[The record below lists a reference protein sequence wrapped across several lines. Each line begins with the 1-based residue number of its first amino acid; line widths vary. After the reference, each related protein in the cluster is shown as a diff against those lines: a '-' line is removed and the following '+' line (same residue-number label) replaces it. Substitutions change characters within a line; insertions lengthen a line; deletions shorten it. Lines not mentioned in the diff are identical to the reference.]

1 MKKIISA
8 MLVLVMMLS
17 MLASCARP
25 MQKGILEQSA
35 IANTQPLS
43 ETLGKSAGLGDVRVM
58 SFNLQVTLANSAF
71 SDNKT
76 NRQRAVVAEILS
88 YMPDLIGLQED
99 SFTTWNGY
107 LSENL
112 IISEGVKYLP
122 IIDPNVGIASE
133 GVIPE
138 AESYAIYYNPT
149 TLELVDYGYCRL
161 ATSTEDGGNGKT
173 ALKWSDVTQEIR
185 DALNMTTESRMYSSY
200 YVPYDSDGDGVKE
213 STEKD
218 VILDQRRMTYGIF
231 KTANGDCFLHVNTHL
246 QHRSQT
252 GNIATHIPEFL
263 QLREMERMAEWDI
276 LQAKIKSIR
285 TGDYANIPVIIT
297 GDLNETLASPSYH
310 YFLGTGEYTENT
322 PYVNS
327 AKEALIRR
335 DQDGTMNN
343 GFSLDDRDTNDKDE
357 DGNKDEWYSLTNGV
371 IHETILK
378 GDKSCGGTLDYCLLT
393 PGAFTV
399 EQYQVGDGRA
409 YLSGTT
415 HTSKLV
421 INYVKALTDEEGN
434 YVDEAGEPLD
444 AKYVDKDGNLLDENG
459 KKTEKSREIVITQ
472 SEKIEG
478 YVYTS
483 DHLPIIVDLT
493 IGVEEESGAET
504 KPMALQK
511 PGSETSPV
519 SYYKDK
525 YYYDDQGNTVTATT
539 APAGKTLYGG
549 GTPDISWY
557 DPNNKK
563 SEYVLTRAAQLMG
576 FMELRYEMSGKSQV
590 LENDFEGVTIK
601 LGANMVINKGT
612 AEEIAAMTSGR
623 KKWTVLAST
632 LYFKGVFDG
641 DGHYVSGVYIE
652 SGGSGIKGMFG
663 GVSGNAVIKNFSLLN
678 SHMVTATVT
687 TKHSFGSIV
696 SRINEE
702 GANVSIYNVYSDAI
716 IVEHNDVSFKYCGG
730 IVGNIT
736 GSVSVSLDHCTYAG
750 SITVQGERVG
760 GLIGNLD
767 SGAQVTIT
775 DCVTSGNIVGGQYTG
790 GMIGYGGNSGTSI
803 TMESC
808 VNISSVTGTTNV
820 GGLIGSTSHS
830 GFVLSVTNSANK
842 GKVIGGNYTGGLMG
856 YVRAGS
862 AIIQN
867 CANLG
872 DVTAMRMSGGLIGTL
887 NNVKDL
893 VIYGCVVNADLDF
906 SGIATLDEDTVNPG
920 AQVANGCQ
928 VGGLVGRTWRVG
940 YDTEYDTEVAYISN
954 CALYGTL
961 KATDHI
967 VTSLD
972 TCTKTSDEINYVD
985 EFNHL
990 AAGGIFGFNSRYDYD
1005 AEGKAVESIC
1015 RIHVDHIVVSME
1027 MEGVDAYLGGTRN
1040 IAINQQEKNNW
1051 RISYKYIMYDSEK
1064 IGDLPVW
1071 GMRVDKDRHLD
1082 HVNEKNSQIS
1092 GIQAFTGYNFVDNT
1106 MDLTVTDKNY
1116 TDWYTAFTLWSE
1128 MNLSQIVPN
1137 AKVKGVI
1144 EKAQSLS
1151 DFQVVT
1157 YQTKETEGKT
1167 ATHTDYRFVAAVRDT
1182 SYMAY
1187 AFAVTISYMN
1197 GTERVVRNEV
1207 AYCPVIYKSLTG
1219 GNKTYQASEYDA
1231 EYLAALV
1238 IKGVPNNA
1246 RNVVVEIEPITADM
1260 VSGDVV
1266 TYENNI
1272 ASVFV
1277 INPST
1282 ADVAA

>member
-58 SFNLQVTLANSAF
+58 SFNLQQTLAHTDF
-71 SDNKT
+71 SDNRS
-76 NRQRAVVAEILS
+76 NRQKAVVAEILS

-99 SFTTWNGY
+99 SRKTWNGY

-122 IIDPNVGIASE
+122 IIDPSIDVTKE
-133 GVIPE
+133 T
-138 AESYAIYYNPT
+138 ESYAIYYNPT
-149 TLELVDYGYCRL
+149 TLELVDSGYCRL

-200 YVPYDSDGDGVKE
+200 SVPYDSDGDGVKE
-213 STEKD
+213 SSENDT
-218 VILDQRRMTYGIF
+218 ILDQRRMTYGIF

-252 GNIATHIPEFL
+252 GNIATNIPEFL

-285 TGDYANIPVIIT
+285 TGEYANIPVIIT

-409 YLSGTT
+409 KLTGTT

-421 INYVKALTDEEGN
+421 TTYVKAPDGTDADH
-434 YVDEAGEPLD
+434 VDA
-444 AKYVDKDGNLLDENG
+444 DGNLLDDDG
-459 KKTEKSREIVITQ
+459 KKIVESKEIVITQ

-493 IGVEEESGAET
+493 IGAEEESGAET

-511 PGSETSPV
+511 PGSETSLI

-576 FMELRYEMSGKSQV
+576 FMNYRKNTGKDTDMFV
-590 LENDFEGVTIK
+590 GITIK
-601 LGANMVINKGT
+601 LGANMVFNKGT
-612 AEEIAAMTSGR
+612 AEEIEAMSNSDR
-623 KKWTVLAST
+623 IAWPELNSAY
-632 LYFKGVFDG
+632 YFKGTFDG
-641 DGHYVSGVYIE
+641 QGHYVSGIYFPTA
-652 SGGSGIKGMFG
+652 SGARGFLG
-663 GVSGNAVIKNFSLLN
+663 GVSGNAKIQNFSLVN
-678 SHMVTATVT
+678 SYMLTASQSN
-687 TKHSFGSIV
+687 KNRFGSV
-696 SRINEE
+696 VGVVAGSNT
-702 GANVSIYNVYSDAI
+702 NVSIYNVYSDAV
-716 IVEHNDVSFKYCGG
+716 IVECNNVSFAHCGG
-730 IVGNIT
+730 ILGNVT
-736 GSVSVSLDHCTYAG
+736 GTNAGVSMEHCVYAG
-750 SITVQGERVG
+750 SIAVQGERVG
-760 GLIGNLD
+760 GMIGNIASD
-767 SGAQVTIT
+767 TATISLI
-775 DCVTSGNIVGGQYTG
+775 DCVNMGKIVGGD
-790 GMIGYGGNSGTSI
+790 
-803 TMESC
+803 
-808 VNISSVTGTTNV
+808 
-820 GGLIGSTSHS
+820 
-830 GFVLSVTNSANK
+830 
-842 GKVIGGNYTGGLMG
+842 YTGGLIG

-887 NNVKDL
+887 NTVKDL
-893 VIYGCVVNADLDF
+893 VINGCVVNADLDF
-906 SGIATLDEDTVNPG
+906 SGIATLEAAKVVD
-920 AQVANGCQ
+920 GCQ
-928 VGGLVGRTWRVG
+928 VGGLVGRTWKVG

-961 KATDHI
+961 KATDQI

-972 TCTKTSDEINYVD
+972 TCTKTSDEGNYVG

-990 AAGGIFGFNSRYDYD
+990 AAGGIFGFNARYDND
-1005 AEGKAVESIC
+1005 ANSTSGIS
-1015 RIHVDHIVVSME
+1015 RIHVDHIVVSMD
-1027 MEGVDAYLGGTRN
+1027 MEGVDSYLGGTRN
-1040 IAINQQEKNNW
+1040 IAISQQTKNNW
-1051 RISYKYIMYDSEK
+1051 RISYKYIVYDSEK

-1092 GIQAFTGYNFVDNT
+1092 GIQGFASFNFADNT
-1106 MDLTVTDKNY
+1106 RDLTQTDRNY
-1116 TDWYTAFTLWSE
+1116 TDWYTAFALWSE
-1128 MNLSQIVPN
+1128 MNLSRIVPN
-1137 AKVKGVI
+1137 AKVKALI

-1157 YQTKETEGKT
+1157 YQTKATEGKT
-1167 ATHTDYRFVAAVRDT
+1167 ETHTDYRFVTAVKNST
-1182 SYMAY
+1182 YQGY
-1187 AFAVTISYMN
+1187 GFFVTISYMN
-1197 GTERVVRNEV
+1197 GEERVVRNEV
-1207 AYCPVIYKSLTG
+1207 AYCPFIYKSLNG
-1219 GNKTYQASEYDA
+1219 GGVVYTASSYGAD
-1231 EYLAALV
+1231 YLATLV
-1238 IKGVPNNA
+1238 IKGVPND
-1246 RNVVVEIEPITADM
+1246 VSDILVEIEPFSADAVGGEVITF
-1260 VSGDVV
+1260 
-1266 TYENNI
+1266 ENNPA
-1272 ASVFV
+1272 ASFV
-1277 INPST
+1277 INPQ
-1282 ADVAA
+1282 